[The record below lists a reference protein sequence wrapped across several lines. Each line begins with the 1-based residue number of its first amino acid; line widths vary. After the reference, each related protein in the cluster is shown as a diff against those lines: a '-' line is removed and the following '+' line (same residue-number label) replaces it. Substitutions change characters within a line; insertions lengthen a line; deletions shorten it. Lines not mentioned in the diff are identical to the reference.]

1 MKLRRALPS
10 APRIPVMP
18 LANLALLVWMCVMV
32 ASMYSA
38 SRGPGLRFAA
48 ADRDDGP
55 NAGAAVRLEVSSEQE
70 ARVDGTLVP
79 FGDLADEV
87 AARLKGRPDPSVILI
102 VSPEASYEALV
113 AAYAAIAGLPGPPR
127 IAVPALAREP
137 RG

>member
-1 MKLRRALPS
+1 M
-10 APRIPVMP
+10 
-18 LANLALLVWMCVMV
+18 
-32 ASMYSA
+32 
-38 SRGPGLRFAA
+38 
-48 ADRDDGP
+48 
-55 NAGAAVRLEVSSEQE
+55 RLEVSSEQE

-79 FGDLADEV
+79 FGDLAVEV

-113 AAYAAIAGLPGPPR
+113 AAYAAVAGLPGPPR